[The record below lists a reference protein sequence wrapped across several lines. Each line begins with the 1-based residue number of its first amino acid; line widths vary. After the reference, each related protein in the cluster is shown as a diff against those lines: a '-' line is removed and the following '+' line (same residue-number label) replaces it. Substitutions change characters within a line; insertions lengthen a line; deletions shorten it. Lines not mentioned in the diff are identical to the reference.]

1 MARVRIDE
9 DSPEHQT
16 FLRQAWGMSGVEL
29 VFQPIADHE
38 FACMHGECLGTA
50 THIAALQ
57 SSVGDYAKD
66 TGHDKFD
73 LFTLRCTPCAQADES
88 ERDDTY

>member
-16 FLRQAWGMSGVEL
+16 FLRTAFGIPGVEL

-50 THIAALQ
+50 THVAALQ
-57 SSVGDYAKD
+57 SSDDYAKD

-73 LFTLRCTPCAQADES
+73 LFTFRCTQCAQADES
-88 ERDDTY
+88 ERVDTY